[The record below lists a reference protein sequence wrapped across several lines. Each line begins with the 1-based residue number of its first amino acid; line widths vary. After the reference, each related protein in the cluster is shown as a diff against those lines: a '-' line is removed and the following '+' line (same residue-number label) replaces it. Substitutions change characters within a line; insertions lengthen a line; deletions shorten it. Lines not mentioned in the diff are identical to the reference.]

1 MKEHREELPPLQF
14 RALADALLDR
24 IDALVESWLPGGK
37 REGHEW
43 KCGDLDGGKG
53 RSCSVRLEGEKA
65 GYWSDFHTGEKGKD
79 LLGLYAAIN
88 NLTLVQATL
97 QLAREL
103 GLEDVAGVVK
113 TASGAAVAPPA
124 NPRPAPAPKPQK
136 DKENWTSVW
145 PVPSIASKPTFAHYH
160 RKPED
165 LQNTA
170 EYRDGADLLGYV
182 LRFGTS
188 DGGKDTLP
196 YTFAKSDRDGSMGW
210 KWRTWDEP
218 RPLYFPGGTRPGE
231 RTVILVE
238 GEVKAQVLQALLD
251 ACAPGIYC
259 VVSWP
264 GGCKAWAKAMWEWL
278 AGCTVLLWPDCD
290 AHREQVPKKVQQSL
304 VSQAMQQ
311 LDEIGGSITDNDRER
326 TRETVLKLAAG
337 QMPLLPEA
345 KQPGMKAMLEIGA
358 LLRAEHGC
366 TVQLLPIPAPGE
378 KPSGWDCKD
387 AIKDEGWTGEDVL
400 AFFGRAQPLPVMD
413 APADAPAQ
421 ADAPAPAG
429 GGGGKPP
436 KNDDPVGT
444 GGTDDDDFDDDM
456 VKIGGYLVPSWM
468 SYYYDSEKSRWNVS
482 RKFVIRCL
490 ERLPD
495 IKDVLGFD
503 ELRNTVQCRKAWPW
517 PYAKPGEV
525 RNADSLLLGKWLTDT
540 YGLPSISK
548 AALEEGMLTVAA
560 TRRYHPI
567 RDYLMGLKW
576 DGKPRVDNW
585 LVHVLG
591 EKPASIKPALFEY
604 LGLVG
609 RFWLLGMVYRVMEP
623 GCKFDYCPVLEG
635 SGGLRK
641 STLVETLAT
650 SEYFS
655 DTPFEVGKG
664 KEAQEQVQGL
674 WLYEIAE
681 LTHFSKSEVGAI
693 KAFISAKVDRY
704 RVAYGSTV
712 ESFPRQCVLVG
723 TTNEDTYLRDR
734 TGNRR
739 FWPIPVKRQINTEFV
754 AKYREQLLAEAF
766 ARYLQGEAYTPTG
779 DQEERLFKPMQES
792 RLVET
797 AVDGEL
803 LYVLTRVPMQNGIQ
817 SVVNELADFVTLP
830 QLVQALGADPAKA
843 PPGLQGQITSWLKH
857 EGWERKRSSVAP
869 RPWGYV
875 RPKNWPPQE
884 RVGGL
889 DEQAPAVAPGVA
901 EAVEDVTFV
910 APPLPPEFA
919 PDHAVPW
926 GGDDA
931 PF

>member
-1 MKEHREELPPLQF
+1 M
-14 RALADALLDR
+14 
-24 IDALVESWLPGGK
+24 SGGH
-37 REGHEW
+37 GH
-43 KCGDLDGGKG
+43 
-53 RSCSVRLEGEKA
+53 SCSVNVKTGKWA
-65 GYWSDFHTGEKGKD
+65 DFATGEQGND
-79 LLGLYAAIN
+79 LIGLYAAIHGLSN
-88 NLTLVQATL
+88 AKAAIQV
-97 QLAREL
+97 AREEK
-103 GLEDVAGVVK
+103 LESVAGLVK
-113 TASGAAVAPPA
+113 QASGAAVVPAA
-124 NPRPAPAPKPQK
+124 NPRPAPAPKADKTSQK
-136 DKENWTSVW
+136 EEWSTLR
-145 PVPSIASKPTFAHYH
+145 PVPENAQQPTFAHHH
-160 RKPED
+160 RQPQD
-165 LQNTA
+165 LEHKA
-170 EYRDGADLLGYV
+170 EYRVGDDLHGFVMRY
-182 LRFGTS
+182 RTS
-188 DGGKDTLP
+188 DDSKDTLP
-196 YTFAKSDRDGSMGW
+196 YTFCSSARDGSRSW
-210 KWRTWDEP
+210 KWKTWDEP
-218 RPLYFPGGTRPGE
+218 RPLYFPSHALPDG

-238 GEVKAQVLQALLD
+238 GELKADVLQQVLD
-251 ACAPGIYC
+251 AVSPGIYC
-259 VVSWP
+259 VASWA
-264 GGCKAWAKAMWEWL
+264 GGSKAWKKAGWDWL
-278 AGCTVLLWPDCD
+278 AGATVLLWPDCD
-290 AHREQVPKKVQQSL
+290 AQ
-304 VSQAMQQ
+304 
-311 LDEIGGSITDNDRER
+311 RER
-326 TRETVLKLAAG
+326 LTKAEQAEVKDKPEAKEALQLTKA
-337 QMPLLPEA
+337 LLPA
-345 KQPGMKAMLEIGA
+345 HKQPGMGAMLGIGA
-358 LLRAEHGC
+358 HLVAEQGC
-366 TVQLLPIPAPGE
+366 TVQLLPIPEPGA

-400 AFFGRAQPLPVMD
+400 AFFGRAQPLPVVD

-429 GGGGKPP
+429 GSGGKPP
-436 KNDDPVGT
+436 KSDDPVGT

-567 RDYLMGLKW
+567 RDYLTGLKW

-591 EKPASIKPALFEY
+591 EKPDTIKPALFEY

-635 SGGLRK
+635 NGGLRK

-766 ARYLQGEAYTPTG
+766 ARYLQGEAYSPTG
-779 DQEERLFKPMQES
+779 EQEERLFKPMQES

-803 LYVLTRVPMQNGIQ
+803 LYVLTRVPVQNGIQ

>member
-1 MKEHREELPPLQF
+1 MNQHREPLPPIQF
-14 RALADALLDR
+14 GPLREALLADAEN
-24 IDALVESWLPGGK
+24 LVPRWLPGGQFD
-37 REGHEW
+37 GHEYR
-43 KCGDLDGGKG
+43 CADLSGGHG
-53 RSCSVRLEGEKA
+53 HSCSVNVKTGKWA
-65 GYWSDFHTGEKGKD
+65 DFATGEQGND
-79 LLGLYAAIN
+79 LIGLYAAIHGLSN
-88 NLTLVQATL
+88 AKAAIQV
-97 QLAREL
+97 AREEK
-103 GLEDVAGVVK
+103 LESVAGLVK
-113 TASGAAVAPPA
+113 QASGAVVVPAA
-124 NPRPAPAPKPQK
+124 NPRPAPAPKADKTSQK
-136 DKENWTSVW
+136 EEWSTLR
-145 PVPSIASKPTFAHYH
+145 PVPENAQQPTFAHHH
-160 RKPED
+160 RQPQD
-165 LQNTA
+165 LEHKA
-170 EYRDGADLLGYV
+170 EYRVGDDLHGFVMRY
-182 LRFGTS
+182 RTS
-188 DGGKDTLP
+188 DDSKDTLP
-196 YTFAKSDRDGSMGW
+196 YTFCSSARDGSRSW
-210 KWRTWDEP
+210 KWKTWDEP
-218 RPLYFPGGTRPGE
+218 RPLYFPSHALPDG

-238 GEVKAQVLQALLD
+238 GELKADVLQQVLD
-251 ACAPGIYC
+251 AVSPGIYC
-259 VVSWP
+259 VASWA
-264 GGCKAWAKAMWEWL
+264 GGSKAWKKAGWDWL
-278 AGCTVLLWPDCD
+278 AGATVLLWPDCD
-290 AHREQVPKKVQQSL
+290 AQ
-304 VSQAMQQ
+304 
-311 LDEIGGSITDNDRER
+311 RER
-326 TRETVLKLAAG
+326 LTRDEQASVKDDPVAKEALQLTK
-337 QMPLLPEA
+337 PLLPA
-345 KQPGMKAMLEIGA
+345 QKQPGMGAMLGIGA
-358 LLRAEHGC
+358 HLVAEQGC
-366 TVQLLPIPAPGE
+366 TVQLLPIPEPGA

-400 AFFGRAQPLPVMD
+400 AFFGRAQPLPVVD

-429 GGGGKPP
+429 GSGGKPP

-444 GGTDDDDFDDDM
+444 GGNDDDDFDGDM

-591 EKPASIKPALFEY
+591 EKPDSIKPALFEY

-803 LYVLTRVPMQNGIQ
+803 LQVLTRVPMQNGIQ

>member
-1 MKEHREELPPLQF
+1 MTQHREPLPPIQF
-14 RALADALLDR
+14 GPLREALLADAEN
-24 IDALVESWLPGGK
+24 LVGRWLPGGQFDGPEY
-37 REGHEW
+37 RCADLSGGH
-43 KCGDLDGGKG
+43 GH
-53 RSCSVRLEGEKA
+53 SCSVNVKTGKWA
-65 GYWSDFHTGEKGKD
+65 DFATGEQGND
-79 LLGLYAAIN
+79 FIGLYAAIHGLSN
-88 NLTLVQATL
+88 AKAAIQV
-97 QLAREL
+97 AREEK
-103 GLEDVAGVVK
+103 LESVAGLVK
-113 TASGAAVAPPA
+113 QASGAPVQPAA
-124 NPRPAPAPKPQK
+124 NPRPAPEPKASKPAE
-136 DKENWTSVW
+136 KEEWSTLR
-145 PVPSIASKPTFAHYH
+145 PVPDNAQQPTFAHHH
-160 RKPED
+160 RQPQD
-165 LQNTA
+165 LEHKA
-170 EYRDGADLLGYV
+170 EYRVGEELHGFV
-182 LRFGTS
+182 MRFRTS

-196 YTFAKSDRDGSMGW
+196 YTFCQSARDNSRAW
-210 KWRTWDEP
+210 KWKTWDEP
-218 RPLYFPGGTRPGE
+218 RPLYFPSHALPNG

-238 GEVKAQVLQALLD
+238 GELKADVLQQVLEAV
-251 ACAPGIYC
+251 APGIYC
-259 VVSWP
+259 VASWA
-264 GGCKAWAKAMWEWL
+264 GGSKAWKKAGWDWL
-278 AGCTVLLWPDCD
+278 AGASVLLWPDCD
-290 AHREQVPKKVQQSL
+290 AQ
-304 VSQAMQQ
+304 
-311 LDEIGGSITDNDRER
+311 RER
-326 TRETVLKLAAG
+326 LTRDEQASVKDDEKAKAAL
-337 QMPLLPEA
+337 QATKPLLPA
-345 KQPGMKAMLEIGA
+345 HKQPGMGAMLGIGA
-358 LLRAEHGC
+358 LLQAELAC
-366 TVQLLPIPAPGE
+366 KVQLLPIPAPGE
-378 KPSGWDCKD
+378 KESGWDCKD
-387 AIKDEGWTGEDVL
+387 AIKVDSWTGEDVL
-400 AFFGRAQPLPVMD
+400 AFFGRAQPLPLVD
-413 APADAPAQ
+413 ASADAPAQ
-421 ADAPAPAG
+421 ADAPAAAG
-429 GGGGKPP
+429 GSGGKPP
-436 KNDDPVGT
+436 KRDDPVGT
-444 GGTDDDDFDDDM
+444 GGSGDDDFDDDM
-456 VKIGGYLVPSWM
+456 VKIGGYLVPEWM
-468 SYYYDSEKSRWNVS
+468 SYYYDGEKSRWNVS

-548 AALEEGMLTVAA
+548 AALEEAMLTVAA

-567 RDYLMGLKW
+567 RDYLAGLKW
-576 DGKPRVDNW
+576 DGKPRVDSW

-591 EKPASIKPALFEY
+591 ESPQTLKPALFEY

-635 SGGLRK
+635 NGGLRK

-739 FWPIPVKRQINTEFV
+739 FWPIPVRRQINTEFV

-766 ARYLQGEAYTPTG
+766 ARYLQGEAYSPTG
-779 DQEERLFKPMQES
+779 EQEERLFKPMQES

-803 LYVLTRVPMQNGIQ
+803 LQVLTRVPMQNGIQ

-875 RPKNWPPQE
+875 RPKDWPPQE

-889 DEQAPAVAPGVA
+889 DEQEPALAPAAV
-901 EAVEDVTFV
+901 AVEGGSITYV
-910 APPLPPEFA
+910 APPLPSDFVPEGA
-919 PDHAVPW
+919 EPW
-926 GGDDA
+926 DGDDA

>member
-1 MKEHREELPPLQF
+1 MTQHREELPPLKF
-14 RALADALLDR
+14 RALADALLDQ
-24 IDALVESWLPGGK
+24 IDALVEAWLPGGT
-37 REGHEW
+37 RDGHEW
-43 KCGDLDGGKG
+43 KCSDLDGGKG
-53 RSCSVRLEGEKA
+53 RSCSVRMEGEKA
-65 GYWSDFHTGEKGKD
+65 GYWSDFNTEESGKD

-88 NLTLVQATL
+88 NLTMVQATL

-113 TASGAAVAPPA
+113 SASGAAVSPPA
-124 NPRPAPAPKPQK
+124 TPRPAPSPRPQK
-136 DKENWTSVW
+136 EKEGWTSVW

-160 RKPED
+160 RKPAD

-182 LRFGTS
+182 LRYGTS

-196 YTFAKSDRDGSMGW
+196 YTFAKSDRDGSLAW

-218 RPLYFPGGTRPGE
+218 RPLYFPGGERAGE

-238 GEVKAQVLQALLD
+238 GEVKAQVLQILLD
-251 ACAPGIYC
+251 ACAPDIYC

-290 AHREQVPKKVQQSL
+290 AHREKLTKAE
-304 VSQAMQQ
+304 QA
-311 LDEIGGSITDNDRER
+311 
-326 TRETVLKLAAG
+326 TVKDDPEAKAVLEASK
-337 QMPLLPEA
+337 PLLPAE
-345 KQPGMKAMLEIGA
+345 KQPGMKAMLDIGG
-358 LLRAEHGC
+358 LLQAEHGC
-366 TVQLLPIPAPGE
+366 KVQLLSIPAPGE

-387 AIKDEGWTGEDVL
+387 AIVDDGWTGEDVL
-400 AFFGRAQPLPVMD
+400 AFFGRAQPLPAVETSE
-413 APADAPAQ
+413 ASPAQ
-421 ADAPAPAG
+421 ADAPAAVG
-429 GGGGKPP
+429 GSGGKPP
-436 KNDDPVGT
+436 KNDDSVGT
-444 GGTDDDDFDDDM
+444 GGSDGDDFDSAM
-456 VKIGGYLVPSWM
+456 VKIGGYLVPEWM
-468 SYYYDSEKSRWNVS
+468 SYYYDSEKARWNVS

-503 ELRNTVQCRKAWPW
+503 ELRNTVQCRTAWPW
-517 PYAKPGEV
+517 KYAKPGEV

-567 RDYLMGLKW
+567 REYLVGLKW
-576 DGKPRVDNW
+576 DGKARVDNW
-585 LVHVLG
+585 LVHALG
-591 EKPASIKPALFEY
+591 EKPESINPGLFEY

-635 SGGLRK
+635 NGGLRK

-681 LTHFSKSEVGAI
+681 LTHFNKSEVGAI

-739 FWPIPVKRQINTEFV
+739 FWPVPVKRQINTEFV

-766 ARYLQGEAYTPTG
+766 ARYLQGEAYSPSG
-779 DQEERLFKPMQES
+779 EQEDRLFKPMQES

-803 LYVLTRVPMQNGIQ
+803 LQVLTRVPMQNGIQ
-817 SVVNELADFVTLP
+817 SEVNQLADFVTLP

-843 PPGLQGQITSWLKH
+843 PPGLQGQITSWMKQ

-889 DEQAPAVAPGVA
+889 DEPAPAVAPGVP
-901 EAVEDVTFV
+901 EVVEGMTFV
-910 APPLPPEFA
+910 APPLPADFA
-919 PDHAVPW
+919 PDYAEPW
-926 GGDDA
+926 DGDDA

>member
-1 MKEHREELPPLQF
+1 MNQHRNDLPPIQF
-14 RALADALLDR
+14 GPLREALLADAEN
-24 IDALVESWLPGGK
+24 LVPRWLPGGK
-37 REGHEW
+37 FDGHEYR
-43 KCGDLDGGKG
+43 CADLSGGHG
-53 RSCSVRLEGEKA
+53 HSCSVNVKSGSW
-65 GYWSDFHTGEKGKD
+65 GDFATGDQGND
-79 LLGLYAAIN
+79 LIGLYAAIHDLSN
-88 NLTLVQATL
+88 AKAAIQV
-97 QLAREL
+97 AREEK
-103 GLEDVAGVVK
+103 LESVAGLVK
-113 TASGAAVAPPA
+113 QASGAAVVPAA
-124 NPRPAPAPKPQK
+124 NPRPAPAPKA
-136 DKENWTSVW
+136 DKTRDQEEWSTLR
-145 PVPSIASKPTFAHYH
+145 PVPGNAQQPTFWHKH
-160 RKPED
+160 RQLED
-165 LQNTA
+165 LEHKA
-170 EYRDGADLLGYV
+170 EYRVGADLHGFVMRY
-182 LRFGTS
+182 RTS

-196 YTFAKSDRDGSMGW
+196 HTFCSSARDASRAW
-210 KWRTWDEP
+210 KWKTWDEP
-218 RPLYFPGGTRPGE
+218 RPLYFPSHELPNG

-238 GEVKAQVLQALLD
+238 GELKADVLQQLLD
-251 ACAPGIYC
+251 AVAPGIYC
-259 VVSWP
+259 VASWA
-264 GGCKAWAKAMWEWL
+264 GGSKAWKKAGWDWL
-278 AGCTVLLWPDCD
+278 AGATVLLWPDCD
-290 AHREQVPKKVQQSL
+290 AQ
-304 VSQAMQQ
+304 
-311 LDEIGGSITDNDRER
+311 RER
-326 TRETVLKLAAG
+326 LTKAEQAEVRDN
-337 QMPLLPEA
+337 PEA
-345 KQPGMKAMLEIGA
+345 KEALQLTKALLPANKQPGVGAMLGIGA
-358 LLRAEHGC
+358 HLVSEQGC
-366 TVQLLPIPAPGE
+366 TVQLLPIPEPGA

-387 AIKDEGWTGEDVL
+387 AIADEGWTGEDVL
-400 AFFGRAQPLPVMD
+400 AFFGRAQPLPVVD

-421 ADAPAPAG
+421 GDAPAAAG

-436 KNDDPVGT
+436 KNDDPVST
-444 GGTDDDDFDDDM
+444 GGSDDDDFDDDM
-456 VKIGGYLVPSWM
+456 VKVGGYLVPAWM
-468 SYYYDSEKSRWNVS
+468 SYYYDGEKKRWNVS

-567 RDYLMGLKW
+567 RDYLTGLKW

-591 EKPASIKPALFEY
+591 EKPDTIKPALFEY

-704 RVAYGSTV
+704 RVAYGTTV

-779 DQEERLFKPMQES
+779 EQEERLFKPMQES

-803 LYVLTRVPMQNGIQ
+803 LQVLTRVPMQNGIQ

-889 DEQAPAVAPGVA
+889 DEQAPALAPGVV
-901 EAVEDVTFV
+901 EAVEGVTFV
-910 APPLPPEFA
+910 APPLPSDFA
-919 PDHAVPW
+919 PDHAVAW
-926 GGDDA
+926 EGDDE

>member
-1 MKEHREELPPLQF
+1 MNQRREPLPPIQF
-14 RALADALLDR
+14 VALAEALLR
-24 IDALVESWLPGGK
+24 DAENLVPAWLPGGTFDGPEY
-37 REGHEW
+37 RCADLSGGHGHSCSINVKTGAWADFATGEQG
-43 KCGDLDGGKG
+43 GDLI
-53 RSCSVRLEGEKA
+53 S
-65 GYWSDFHTGEKGKD
+65 
-79 LLGLYAAIN
+79 LYAAIHGLSN
-88 NLTLVQATL
+88 AKAAVQV
-97 QLAREL
+97 AREEK
-103 GLEDVAGVVK
+103 LEDVAGLVK
-113 TASGAAVAPPA
+113 TAAGEAVKPAA
-124 NPRPAPAPKPQK
+124 NPRPKTEPSLQKPS
-136 DKENWTSVW
+136 DKEEWTTLR
-145 PVPSIASKPTFAHYH
+145 PVPDNAQAPTFAHHY
-160 RKPED
+160 RQPED
-165 LQNTA
+165 LEHQA
-170 EYRDGADLLGYV
+170 EYRVGDALHGYV
-182 LRFGTS
+182 MRYRTS

-196 YTFAKSDRDGSMGW
+196 YTFCSSARDGSRSW
-210 KWRTWDEP
+210 KWKTWDEP
-218 RPLYFPGGTRPGE
+218 RPLYFPGHALPGD

-238 GEVKAQVLQALLD
+238 GEVKADVLQQLLE
-251 ACAPGIYC
+251 AVSPGIYC
-259 VVSWP
+259 VVSWA
-264 GGCKAWAKAMWEWL
+264 GGSKAWKKADWSWL
-278 AGCTVLLWPDCD
+278 AGCDVLLWPDCD
-290 AHREQVPKKVQQSL
+290 AQREKLSRAELAL
-304 VSQAMQQ
+304 VKDDPVAKEAEQA
-311 LDEIGGSITDNDRER
+311 N
-326 TRETVLKLAAG
+326 K
-337 QMPLLPEA
+337 PLLPA
-345 KQPGMKAMLEIGA
+345 HKQPGMGAMLGIGT
-358 LLRAEHGC
+358 LLQAEQGC

-387 AIKDEGWTGEDVL
+387 AIADDGWTGEDVL
-400 AFFGRAQPLPVMD
+400 AFFGRAQPLPAAQTD
-413 APADAPAQ
+413 AQ
-421 ADAPAPAG
+421 ADASTDVGQAAAG

-436 KNDDPVGT
+436 KREPSVGT
-444 GGTDDDDFDDDM
+444 GGDDDADGAGEM
-456 VKIGGYLVPSWM
+456 ERVGGYMVPGWM
-468 SYYYDSEKSRWNVS
+468 AYYYDHDKGRWNVS
-482 RKFVIRCL
+482 RKLVIRCL
-490 ERLPD
+490 EKLPE

-503 ELRNTVQCRKAWPW
+503 ELRNTVQCRVAWPW

-525 RNADSLLLGKWLTDT
+525 RNADALLLGKWLTDT

-548 AALEEGMLTVAA
+548 AALEEAMLTVAA

-567 RDYLMGLKW
+567 RDYLVGLKW
-576 DGKPRVDNW
+576 DGKKRVDNW

-591 EKPASIKPALFEY
+591 ETPETIKPALFEY

-635 SGGLRK
+635 NGGLRK

-655 DTPFEVGKG
+655 DTPFDVGKG

-754 AKYREQLLAEAF
+754 AKFRQQLLAEAF
-766 ARYLQGEAYTPTG
+766 ARYLQGEAYSPTA
-779 DQEERLFKPMQES
+779 DQEERLFRPMQES

-803 LYVLTRVPMQNGIQ
+803 LHVLTRDPVAHG
-817 SVVNELADFVTLP
+817 VGAAVNNLADFVTLP
-830 QLVQALGADPAKA
+830 QLVLALGADPAKA
-843 PPGLQGQITSWLKH
+843 PPGLQGQITGWLKH

-875 RPKNWPPQE
+875 RPRSWPPEE
-884 RVGGL
+884 RSGGL
-889 DEQAPAVAPGVA
+889 DEPAPAAAPEPA
-901 EAVEDVTFV
+901 DVGATYV
-910 APPLPPEFA
+910 APPLPPEVMA
-919 PDHAVPW
+919 GDATHW
-926 GGDDA
+926 SGDDE

>member
-1 MKEHREELPPLQF
+1 MNQHRNDLPPIQF
-14 RALADALLDR
+14 GPLREALLADAEN
-24 IDALVESWLPGGK
+24 LVPRWLPGGQFD
-37 REGHEW
+37 GHEYR
-43 KCGDLDGGKG
+43 CADLSGGHG
-53 RSCSVRLEGEKA
+53 HSCSVNVKTGKWA
-65 GYWSDFHTGEKGKD
+65 DFATGDQGND
-79 LLGLYAAIN
+79 LIGLYAAIHDLSN
-88 NLTLVQATL
+88 AKAAIQV
-97 QLAREL
+97 AREEK
-103 GLEDVAGVVK
+103 LESVAGLVK
-113 TASGAAVAPPA
+113 QASGAAVVPA
-124 NPRPAPAPKPQK
+124 TNPRPAPVPKADKTSQK
-136 DKENWTSVW
+136 EEWSTLR
-145 PVPSIASKPTFAHYH
+145 PVPENAQQPTFAHHH
-160 RKPED
+160 RQSQD
-165 LQNTA
+165 LEHKA
-170 EYRDGADLLGYV
+170 EYRVGDDLHGFVMRY
-182 LRFGTS
+182 RTS
-188 DGGKDTLP
+188 DDSKDTLP
-196 YTFAKSDRDGSMGW
+196 YTFCSSARDGSRSW
-210 KWRTWDEP
+210 KWKTWDEP
-218 RPLYFPGGTRPGE
+218 RPLYFPSHELPNG

-238 GEVKAQVLQALLD
+238 GELKADVLQQVLD
-251 ACAPGIYC
+251 AVAPGIYC
-259 VVSWP
+259 VASWA
-264 GGCKAWAKAMWEWL
+264 GGSKSWKKAGWDWL
-278 AGCTVLLWPDCD
+278 AGATVLLWPDCD
-290 AHREQVPKKVQQSL
+290 AQ
-304 VSQAMQQ
+304 
-311 LDEIGGSITDNDRER
+311 RER
-326 TRETVLKLAAG
+326 LTKAEQAEVKDKPEAKEALQLTKA
-337 QMPLLPEA
+337 LLPA
-345 KQPGMKAMLEIGA
+345 HKQPGMGAMLGIGA
-358 LLRAEHGC
+358 HLQADHGC
-366 TVQLLPIPAPGE
+366 TVQLLPIPEPGA

-387 AIKDEGWTGEDVL
+387 AIKDEGWTGDDVL
-400 AFFGRAQPLPVMD
+400 AFFGRAQPLPAVD
-413 APADAPAQ
+413 ASADAPAQ
-421 ADAPAPAG
+421 ADAPAAAG
-429 GGGGKPP
+429 GSGGKPP

-456 VKIGGYLVPSWM
+456 FKIGGYLVPSWM

-567 RDYLMGLKW
+567 RDYLTGLKW

-591 EKPASIKPALFEY
+591 EKPDTIKPALFEY

-704 RVAYGSTV
+704 RVAYGTTV

-803 LYVLTRVPMQNGIQ
+803 LQVLTRAPMQNGIQ
-817 SVVNELADFVTLP
+817 SVVNHLADFVTLP

-875 RPKNWPPQE
+875 RPANWPPE
-884 RVGGL
+884 SRVGGL

>member
-1 MKEHREELPPLQF
+1 MSQHREPLPPIQF
-14 RALADALLDR
+14 GPLRESLLADAEN
-24 IDALVESWLPGGK
+24 LVPRWLPGGQFD
-37 REGHEW
+37 GHEYR
-43 KCGDLDGGKG
+43 CADLSGGHG
-53 RSCSVRLEGEKA
+53 HSCSVNVKTGKWA
-65 GYWSDFHTGEKGKD
+65 DFATGEQGND
-79 LLGLYAAIN
+79 LIGLYAAIHGLSN
-88 NLTLVQATL
+88 AKAAIQV
-97 QLAREL
+97 AREEK
-103 GLEDVAGVVK
+103 LESVAGLVK
-113 TASGAAVAPPA
+113 QASGAAVVPAA
-124 NPRPAPAPKPQK
+124 NPRPAPAPKADKTSQK
-136 DKENWTSVW
+136 EEWSTLR
-145 PVPSIASKPTFAHYH
+145 PVPENAQQPTFAHHH
-160 RKPED
+160 RQPQD
-165 LQNTA
+165 LEHKA
-170 EYRDGADLLGYV
+170 EYRVGDDLHGFVMRY
-182 LRFGTS
+182 RTS
-188 DGGKDTLP
+188 DDSKDTLP
-196 YTFAKSDRDGSMGW
+196 YTFCSSARDGSRSW
-210 KWRTWDEP
+210 KWKTWDEP
-218 RPLYFPGGTRPGE
+218 RPLYFPSHALPDG

-238 GEVKAQVLQALLD
+238 GELKADVLQQVLD
-251 ACAPGIYC
+251 AVSPGIYC
-259 VVSWP
+259 VASWA
-264 GGCKAWAKAMWEWL
+264 GGSKAWKKAGWDWL
-278 AGCTVLLWPDCD
+278 ARATVLLWPDCD
-290 AHREQVPKKVQQSL
+290 AQ
-304 VSQAMQQ
+304 
-311 LDEIGGSITDNDRER
+311 RER
-326 TRETVLKLAAG
+326 LTRDEQASVKDDPVAKEALQLTK
-337 QMPLLPEA
+337 PLLPA
-345 KQPGMKAMLEIGA
+345 HKQPGMGAMLGIGA
-358 LLRAEHGC
+358 HLVAEQGC
-366 TVQLLPIPAPGE
+366 TVQLLPIPEPGA

-387 AIKDEGWTGEDVL
+387 AITDEGWTGEDVL
-400 AFFGRAQPLPVMD
+400 AFFGRAQPLPVVD

-429 GGGGKPP
+429 GSGGKPP
-436 KNDDPVGT
+436 KSDDPVGT

-567 RDYLMGLKW
+567 RDYLTGLTW

-591 EKPASIKPALFEY
+591 EKPDTIKPALFEY

-635 SGGLRK
+635 NGGLRK

-766 ARYLQGEAYTPTG
+766 ARYLQGEAYSPTG
-779 DQEERLFKPMQES
+779 EQEERLFKPMQES

-889 DEQAPAVAPGVA
+889 DEQAPAMAPAAVVEEGV
-901 EAVEDVTFV
+901 TYV
-910 APPLPPEFA
+910 APPLPADFA
-919 PDHAVPW
+919 PDHAVAW
-926 GGDDA
+926 DGDDA

>member
-1 MKEHREELPPLQF
+1 MNQHREPLPPIQF
-14 RALADALLDR
+14 GPLREALLADAEN
-24 IDALVESWLPGGK
+24 LVPRWLPGGQFD
-37 REGHEW
+37 GHEYR
-43 KCGDLDGGKG
+43 CADLSGGHG
-53 RSCSVRLEGEKA
+53 HSCSVNVKTGKWA
-65 GYWSDFHTGEKGKD
+65 DFATGDQGND
-79 LLGLYAAIN
+79 LIGLYAAIHDLSN
-88 NLTLVQATL
+88 AKAAIQV
-97 QLAREL
+97 AREEK
-103 GLEDVAGVVK
+103 LESVAGLVK
-113 TASGAAVAPPA
+113 QASGAAVVPAA
-124 NPRPAPAPKPQK
+124 NPRPAPAPKADKISQK
-136 DKENWTSVW
+136 EEWSTLR
-145 PVPSIASKPTFAHYH
+145 PVPENAQQPTFAHHH
-160 RKPED
+160 RQPQD
-165 LQNTA
+165 LEHKA
-170 EYRDGADLLGYV
+170 EYRVGDDLHGFVMRY
-182 LRFGTS
+182 RTS
-188 DGGKDTLP
+188 DDSKDTLP
-196 YTFAKSDRDGSMGW
+196 YTFCSSARDGSRSW
-210 KWRTWDEP
+210 KWKTWDEP
-218 RPLYFPGGTRPGE
+218 RPLYFPSHALPDG

-238 GEVKAQVLQALLD
+238 GELKADVLQQLLD
-251 ACAPGIYC
+251 AVSPGIYC
-259 VVSWP
+259 VASWA
-264 GGCKAWAKAMWEWL
+264 GGSKAWKKAGWDWL
-278 AGCTVLLWPDCD
+278 AGATVLLWPDCD
-290 AHREQVPKKVQQSL
+290 AQ
-304 VSQAMQQ
+304 
-311 LDEIGGSITDNDRER
+311 RER
-326 TRETVLKLAAG
+326 LTKAEQAEVKDKPEAKEALQLTKA
-337 QMPLLPEA
+337 LLPA
-345 KQPGMKAMLEIGA
+345 HKQPGMGAMLGIGA
-358 LLRAEHGC
+358 HLVAEQGC
-366 TVQLLPIPAPGE
+366 TVQLLPIPEPGA

-400 AFFGRAQPLPVMD
+400 AFFGRAQPLPVVD

-429 GGGGKPP
+429 GSGGKPP
-436 KNDDPVGT
+436 KSDDPVGT

-567 RDYLMGLKW
+567 RDYLTGLKW

-591 EKPASIKPALFEY
+591 EKPDTIKPALFEY

-635 SGGLRK
+635 NGGLRK

-766 ARYLQGEAYTPTG
+766 ARYLQGEAYSPTG
-779 DQEERLFKPMQES
+779 EQEERLFKPMQES

-803 LYVLTRVPMQNGIQ
+803 LQVLTRAPMQNGIQ
-817 SVVNELADFVTLP
+817 SVVNHLADFVTLP

>member
-1 MKEHREELPPLQF
+1 MNQHRESLPPIQF
-14 RALADALLDR
+14 GPLREALLADAEN
-24 IDALVESWLPGGK
+24 LVPRWLPGGQFD
-37 REGHEW
+37 GHEYR
-43 KCGDLDGGKG
+43 CADLSGGHG
-53 RSCSVRLEGEKA
+53 HSCSVNVKTGKWA
-65 GYWSDFHTGEKGKD
+65 DFATGDQGND
-79 LLGLYAAIN
+79 LIGLYAAIHDLSN
-88 NLTLVQATL
+88 AKAAIQV
-97 QLAREL
+97 AREEK
-103 GLEDVAGVVK
+103 LESVAGLVK
-113 TASGAAVAPPA
+113 QASGAAVVPAA
-124 NPRPAPAPKPQK
+124 NPRPAPAPKADKTSQK
-136 DKENWTSVW
+136 EEWSTLR
-145 PVPSIASKPTFAHYH
+145 PVPENAQQPTFAHHH
-160 RKPED
+160 RQPQD
-165 LQNTA
+165 LEHKA
-170 EYRDGADLLGYV
+170 EYRVGDDLHGFVMRY
-182 LRFGTS
+182 RTS
-188 DGGKDTLP
+188 DDSKDTLP
-196 YTFAKSDRDGSMGW
+196 YTFCSSARDGSRSW
-210 KWRTWDEP
+210 KWKTWDEP
-218 RPLYFPGGTRPGE
+218 RPLYFPSHALPDG

-238 GEVKAQVLQALLD
+238 GELKADVLQQLLD
-251 ACAPGIYC
+251 AVAPGIYC
-259 VVSWP
+259 VASWA
-264 GGCKAWAKAMWEWL
+264 GGSKAWKKAGWDWL
-278 AGCTVLLWPDCD
+278 AGATVLLWPDCD
-290 AHREQVPKKVQQSL
+290 AQ
-304 VSQAMQQ
+304 
-311 LDEIGGSITDNDRER
+311 RER
-326 TRETVLKLAAG
+326 LTKAEQAEVKDKPEAKEALQLTKA
-337 QMPLLPEA
+337 LLPA
-345 KQPGMKAMLEIGA
+345 HKQPGMGAMLGIGA
-358 LLRAEHGC
+358 HLMAEQGC
-366 TVQLLPIPAPGE
+366 TVQLLPIPEPGA
-378 KPSGWDCKD
+378 KPGGWDCKD

-400 AFFGRAQPLPVMD
+400 AFFGRAQPLPVID

-421 ADAPAPAG
+421 ADAPAAAG
-429 GGGGKPP
+429 GSGGKPP
-436 KNDDPVGT
+436 KNDAPVGT

-567 RDYLMGLKW
+567 RDYLTGLKW

-591 EKPASIKPALFEY
+591 EKPDTIKPALFEY

-635 SGGLRK
+635 NGGLRK

-766 ARYLQGEAYTPTG
+766 ARYLQGEAYSPTG
-779 DQEERLFKPMQES
+779 EQEERLFKPMQES

-889 DEQAPAVAPGVA
+889 DEQAPAMAPA
-901 EAVEDVTFV
+901 AVVEGDVTYV
-910 APPLPPEFA
+910 APPLPADFA
-919 PDHAVPW
+919 PDHAVAW
-926 GGDDA
+926 DGDDA

>member
-1 MKEHREELPPLQF
+1 MNQHRESLPPIQF
-14 RALADALLDR
+14 GPLREALLADAEN
-24 IDALVESWLPGGK
+24 LVPRWLPGGQFD
-37 REGHEW
+37 GHEYR
-43 KCGDLDGGKG
+43 CADLSGGHG
-53 RSCSVRLEGEKA
+53 HSCSVNVKTGKWA
-65 GYWSDFHTGEKGKD
+65 DFATGEQGND
-79 LLGLYAAIN
+79 LIGLYAAIHGLSN
-88 NLTLVQATL
+88 AKAAIQV
-97 QLAREL
+97 AREEK
-103 GLEDVAGVVK
+103 LESVAGLVK
-113 TASGAAVAPPA
+113 QASGAAVVPAA
-124 NPRPAPAPKPQK
+124 NPRPAPAPKADKTSQK
-136 DKENWTSVW
+136 EEWSTLR
-145 PVPSIASKPTFAHYH
+145 PVPENAQQPTFAHHH
-160 RKPED
+160 RQPQD
-165 LQNTA
+165 LEHKA
-170 EYRDGADLLGYV
+170 EYRVGDDLHGFVMRY
-182 LRFGTS
+182 RTS
-188 DGGKDTLP
+188 DDSKDTLP
-196 YTFAKSDRDGSMGW
+196 YTFCSSARDGSRSW
-210 KWRTWDEP
+210 KWKTWDEP
-218 RPLYFPGGTRPGE
+218 RPLYFPSHALPDG

-238 GEVKAQVLQALLD
+238 GELKADVLQQVLD
-251 ACAPGIYC
+251 AVSPGIYC
-259 VVSWP
+259 VASWA
-264 GGCKAWAKAMWEWL
+264 GGSKAWKKAGWDWL
-278 AGCTVLLWPDCD
+278 AGATVLLWPDCD
-290 AHREQVPKKVQQSL
+290 AQ
-304 VSQAMQQ
+304 
-311 LDEIGGSITDNDRER
+311 RER
-326 TRETVLKLAAG
+326 LTKAEQAEVKDKPEAKEALQLTKA
-337 QMPLLPEA
+337 LLPA
-345 KQPGMKAMLEIGA
+345 HKQPGMGAMLGIGA
-358 LLRAEHGC
+358 HLVAEQGC
-366 TVQLLPIPAPGE
+366 TVQLLPIPEPGA

-400 AFFGRAQPLPVMD
+400 AFFGRAQPLPVVD

-429 GGGGKPP
+429 GSGGKPP
-436 KNDDPVGT
+436 KSDDPVGT

-567 RDYLMGLKW
+567 RDYLTGLKW

-591 EKPASIKPALFEY
+591 EKPDTIKPALFEY

-635 SGGLRK
+635 NGGLRK

-766 ARYLQGEAYTPTG
+766 ARYLQGEAYSPTG
-779 DQEERLFKPMQES
+779 EQEERLFKPMQES

-803 LYVLTRVPMQNGIQ
+803 LYVLTRVPVQNGIQ

>member
-1 MKEHREELPPLQF
+1 MNQHRESLPPIQF
-14 RALADALLDR
+14 GPLREALLADAEN
-24 IDALVESWLPGGK
+24 LVPRWLPGGQFD
-37 REGHEW
+37 GHEYR
-43 KCGDLDGGKG
+43 CADLSGGHG
-53 RSCSVRLEGEKA
+53 HSCSVNVKTGKWA
-65 GYWSDFHTGEKGKD
+65 DFATGEQGND
-79 LLGLYAAIN
+79 LIGLYAAIHGLSN
-88 NLTLVQATL
+88 AKAAIQV
-97 QLAREL
+97 AREEK
-103 GLEDVAGVVK
+103 LESVAGLVK
-113 TASGAAVAPPA
+113 QASGAAVVPAA
-124 NPRPAPAPKPQK
+124 NPRPAPAPKADKTSQK
-136 DKENWTSVW
+136 EEWSTLR
-145 PVPSIASKPTFAHYH
+145 PVPENAQQPTFAHHH
-160 RKPED
+160 RQPQD
-165 LQNTA
+165 LEHKA
-170 EYRDGADLLGYV
+170 EYRVGDDLHGFVMRY
-182 LRFGTS
+182 RTS
-188 DGGKDTLP
+188 DDSKDTLP
-196 YTFAKSDRDGSMGW
+196 YTFCSSARDGSRSW
-210 KWRTWDEP
+210 KWKTWDEP
-218 RPLYFPGGTRPGE
+218 RPLYFPSHALPDG

-238 GEVKAQVLQALLD
+238 GELKADVLQQVLD
-251 ACAPGIYC
+251 AVSPGIYC
-259 VVSWP
+259 VASWA
-264 GGCKAWAKAMWEWL
+264 GGSKAWKKAGWDWL
-278 AGCTVLLWPDCD
+278 AGATVLLWPDCD
-290 AHREQVPKKVQQSL
+290 AQ
-304 VSQAMQQ
+304 
-311 LDEIGGSITDNDRER
+311 RER
-326 TRETVLKLAAG
+326 LTKAEQAEVKGKPEAKEALQLTKA
-337 QMPLLPEA
+337 LLPA
-345 KQPGMKAMLEIGA
+345 HKQPGMGAMLGIGA
-358 LLRAEHGC
+358 HLVAEQGC
-366 TVQLLPIPAPGE
+366 TVQLLPIPEPGA

-400 AFFGRAQPLPVMD
+400 AFFGRAQPLPVVD

-429 GGGGKPP
+429 GSGGKPP

-567 RDYLMGLKW
+567 RDYLTGLKW

-591 EKPASIKPALFEY
+591 EKPESIKPALFEY

-803 LYVLTRVPMQNGIQ
+803 LYVLTRVPVQNGIQ
-817 SVVNELADFVTLP
+817 SVVNQLADFVTLP

-875 RPKNWPPQE
+875 RPANWPPQE

-901 EAVEDVTFV
+901 EAVEDETFV

>member
-1 MKEHREELPPLQF
+1 MKEHREELPPLKF
-14 RALADALLDR
+14 RALADALLDQ
-24 IDALVESWLPGGK
+24 IDTLVEAWLRGGK
-37 REGHEW
+37 RDGHEW
-43 KCGDLDGGKG
+43 KCANLGGGKG

-65 GYWSDFHTGEKGKD
+65 GYWSDFNSDKSGHD
-79 LLGLYAAIN
+79 LLSLYAAIHG
-88 NLTLVQATL
+88 LTPVQATL

-113 TASGAAVAPPA
+113 TASGAAVVPPA
-124 NPRPAPAPKPQK
+124 NPRPAPPPKPQK
-136 DKENWTSVW
+136 EKEGWTSVW

-188 DGGKDTLP
+188 GGGKDTLP
-196 YTFAKSDRDGSMGW
+196 YTFAKSDRDGSLAW

-264 GGCKAWAKAMWEWL
+264 GGCKAWVKAMWEWL

-290 AHREQVPKKVQQSL
+290 AHREKLTKAE
-304 VSQAMQQ
+304 QA
-311 LDEIGGSITDNDRER
+311 
-326 TRETVLKLAAG
+326 TVKDDPEAKAALEASK
-337 QMPLLPEA
+337 PLLPAE
-345 KQPGMKAMLEIGA
+345 KQPGMKAMLDIGGVLQA
-358 LLRAEHGC
+358 DQSC
-366 TVQLLPIPAPGE
+366 KVQLLPIPAPGE

-387 AIKDEGWTGEDVL
+387 AIAVEGWTGEDVL
-400 AFFGRAQPLPVMD
+400 AFLGRAQPLPVVD
-413 APADAPAQ
+413 APADAPTQ
-421 ADAPAPAG
+421 ADVPVAAG
-429 GGGGKPP
+429 GGGGKLP
-436 KNDDPVGT
+436 KSDDPVGT
-444 GGTDDDDFDDDM
+444 GGSDDDDFDDDM
-456 VKIGGYLVPSWM
+456 VKIGGYMVPGWM
-468 SYYYDSEKSRWNVS
+468 SFYYDGEKKRWNVS

-567 RDYLMGLKW
+567 RDYLTGLKW

-591 EKPASIKPALFEY
+591 EKPGTIKPALFEY

-704 RVAYGSTV
+704 RVAYGTTV

-779 DQEERLFKPMQES
+779 EQEERLFKPMQES

-803 LYVLTRVPMQNGIQ
+803 LQVLTRVPMQNGIQ

-889 DEQAPAVAPGVA
+889 DEQAPAVAPGVV
-901 EAVEDVTFV
+901 EAVEGVTFV
-910 APPLPPEFA
+910 APPLPPDFA
-919 PDHAVPW
+919 PDHAVAW
-926 GGDDA
+926 DGDDA

>member
-1 MKEHREELPPLQF
+1 MNQHRESLPPIQF
-14 RALADALLDR
+14 GPLREALLADAEN
-24 IDALVESWLPGGK
+24 LVPRWLPGGQFD
-37 REGHEW
+37 GHEYR
-43 KCGDLDGGKG
+43 CADLSGGHG
-53 RSCSVRLEGEKA
+53 HSCSVNVKTGKWA
-65 GYWSDFHTGEKGKD
+65 DFATGDQGND
-79 LLGLYAAIN
+79 LIGLYAAIHDLSN
-88 NLTLVQATL
+88 AKAAIQV
-97 QLAREL
+97 AREEK
-103 GLEDVAGVVK
+103 LESVAGLVK
-113 TASGAAVAPPA
+113 QASGAAVVPAA
-124 NPRPAPAPKPQK
+124 NPRPAPAPKADKTSQK
-136 DKENWTSVW
+136 EEWSTLR
-145 PVPSIASKPTFAHYH
+145 PVPENAQQPTFAHHH
-160 RKPED
+160 RQPQD
-165 LQNTA
+165 LEHKA
-170 EYRDGADLLGYV
+170 EYRVGDDLHGFVMRY
-182 LRFGTS
+182 RTS
-188 DGGKDTLP
+188 NDSKDTLP
-196 YTFAKSDRDGSMGW
+196 YTFCSSARDGSRSW
-210 KWRTWDEP
+210 KWKTWDEP
-218 RPLYFPGGTRPGE
+218 RPLYFPSHALPDG

-238 GEVKAQVLQALLD
+238 GELKADVLQQVLD
-251 ACAPGIYC
+251 AVSPGIYC
-259 VVSWP
+259 VASWA
-264 GGCKAWAKAMWEWL
+264 GGSKAWKKAGWDWL
-278 AGCTVLLWPDCD
+278 AGGTVLLWPDCD
-290 AHREQVPKKVQQSL
+290 AQ
-304 VSQAMQQ
+304 
-311 LDEIGGSITDNDRER
+311 RER
-326 TRETVLKLAAG
+326 LTRDEQASVKDDPVAKEALQLTK
-337 QMPLLPEA
+337 PLLPA
-345 KQPGMKAMLEIGA
+345 HKQPGMGAMLGIGA
-358 LLRAEHGC
+358 HLQADHGC
-366 TVQLLPIPAPGE
+366 TVQLLPIPEPGA

-387 AIKDEGWTGEDVL
+387 AINDEGWTGEDVL
-400 AFFGRAQPLPVMD
+400 AFFGRAQPLPVAD
-413 APADAPAQ
+413 ATADAPAQ
-421 ADAPAPAG
+421 ADAPAAAG
-429 GGGGKPP
+429 GSGGKPP

-517 PYAKPGEV
+517 PYAKPGEI

-567 RDYLMGLKW
+567 RDYLTGLKW

-591 EKPASIKPALFEY
+591 EKPDTIKPALFEY

-635 SGGLRK
+635 NGGLRK

-766 ARYLQGEAYTPTG
+766 ARYLQGEAYSPSG
-779 DQEERLFKPMQES
+779 EQEERLFKPMQES

-889 DEQAPAVAPGVA
+889 DEQAPAMAPAAVVEEGV
-901 EAVEDVTFV
+901 TYV
-910 APPLPPEFA
+910 APPLPADFA
-919 PDHAVPW
+919 PDHAVAW
-926 GGDDA
+926 DGDDA

>member
-1 MKEHREELPPLQF
+1 MNQHRESLPPIQF
-14 RALADALLDR
+14 GALAAALLPM
-24 IDALVESWLPGGK
+24 AETLLLKWLEHGRRERNEWVCGSLAGEAGK
-37 REGHEW
+37 SCSINIKTGKWKDFATGEEGH
-43 KCGDLDGGKG
+43 
-53 RSCSVRLEGEKA
+53 
-65 GYWSDFHTGEKGKD
+65 D
-79 LLGLYAAIN
+79 LLSLYAAIHD
-88 NLTLVQATL
+88 LSMAKAAV
-97 QLAREL
+97 QLAREE
-103 GLEDVAGVVK
+103 GLESVAGLVK
-113 TASGAAVAPPA
+113 QASGAPVVPAA
-124 NPRPAPAPKPQK
+124 NPRPVPAPKTDTTREQ
-136 DKENWTSVW
+136 EQWSTLR
-145 PVPSIASKPTFAHYH
+145 PVPDNAQQPNFAHYD

-165 LQNTA
+165 LEHTA
-170 EYRDGADLLGYV
+170 EYRVGNELHGYV
-182 LRFGTS
+182 MRYRKSTG
-188 DGGKDTLP
+188 DKITLP
-196 YTFAKSDRDGSMGW
+196 YTFCQSARDNSRAW
-210 KWRTWDEP
+210 KWKTWAEP
-218 RPLYFPGGTRPGE
+218 RPLYFPGHALPNG

-238 GEVKAQVLQALLD
+238 GELKADVLQLLLD
-251 ACAPGIYC
+251 AAAPGIYC
-259 VVSWP
+259 VASWP
-264 GGCKAWAKAMWEWL
+264 GGSNAWKKSGWDWL
-278 AGCTVLLWPDCD
+278 AGATVLLWPDCD
-290 AHREQVPKKVQQSL
+290 GHREKLTKAEL
-304 VSQAMQQ
+304 A
-311 LDEIGGSITDNDRER
+311 
-326 TRETVLKLAAG
+326 TVKDD
-337 QMPLLPEA
+337 PEA
-345 KQPGMKAMLEIGA
+345 KAALQATKPILPEKKQPSMGAMLGIGA
-358 LLRAEHGC
+358 HLQADHGC
-366 TVQLLPIPAPGE
+366 AVHLLPIPAPGE

-400 AFFGRAQPLPVMD
+400 AFFGRAQPLPVVD

-421 ADAPAPAG
+421 ADAPVAAG

-436 KNDDPVGT
+436 KNDDPVST

-456 VKIGGYLVPSWM
+456 VKIGGYLVPAWM
-468 SYYYDSEKSRWNVS
+468 SYYYDSEKCRWNVS

-567 RDYLMGLKW
+567 RDYLTGLKW

-591 EKPASIKPALFEY
+591 EKPDSIKPALFEY

-704 RVAYGSTV
+704 RVAYGTTV

-779 DQEERLFKPMQES
+779 EQEERLFKPMQES

-803 LYVLTRVPMQNGIQ
+803 LQVLTRVPMQNGIQ

-889 DEQAPAVAPGVA
+889 DEQAPAVAPGVV
-901 EAVEDVTFV
+901 EAVEGVTFV
-910 APPLPPEFA
+910 APPLPPDFA